1 MMLSE
6 GSDWGERLK
15 KESNSSLLQFYP
27 GKVPV
32 QAGNRG
38 GRGAVLCLYRREVI
52 RAEMTSN

>member
-38 GRGAVLCLYRREVI
+38 GRGALGGQFSVFI
-52 RAEMTSN
+52 DAE